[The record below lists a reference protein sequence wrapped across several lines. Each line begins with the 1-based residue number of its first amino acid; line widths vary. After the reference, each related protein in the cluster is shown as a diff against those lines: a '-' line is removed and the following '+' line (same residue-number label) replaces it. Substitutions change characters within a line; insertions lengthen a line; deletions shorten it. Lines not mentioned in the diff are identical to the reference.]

1 MLLTR
6 EHQNIC
12 SAANR
17 WRSRHHLNMFMGI
30 LRTHLAFGLVL
41 LCGGGV
47 NVARM
52 HTMHLWDKIVL
63 KKFSLN

>member
-17 WRSRHHLNMFMGI
+17 WRSRHLNVYGNSV
-30 LRTHLAFGLVL
+30 AFGLVTL
-41 LCGGGV
+41 FGMLVCQCG
-47 NVARM
+47 M
-52 HTMHLWDKIVL
+52 HTMHLWVL
-63 KKFSLN
+63 KISFC